1 MPFFI
6 LPGKSPFALTLA
18 TFRVIVHPPMP
29 TVLFTVIYPAHVG
42 GLLRWGCQGRLWR
55 GLISAPRLW
64 YFIEKEQMVTVLLSH
79 TTGCFLLPVTFTQEE
94 AKHTCQA
101 SSFAAKNVW

>member
-6 LPGKSPFALTLA
+6 LLGKSPFALTLA
-18 TFRVIVHPPMP
+18 TFRVTVQPPMP
-29 TVLFTVIYPAHVG
+29 TVLFTVIYPARVG

-55 GLISAPRLW
+55 VLVSAPRLW
-64 YFIEKEQMVTVLLSH
+64 HFIEKEQMVTVLLNP
-79 TTGCFLLPVTFTQEE
+79 TTRCFLLPVTFTQEE

-101 SSFAAKNVW
+101 SSFAAKNM